1 MAYKGSGASTRKQSR
16 FYGVAFAVAV
26 LLSLVAVASYLS
38 GVSSILANAVS
49 FVTAPLDAASAAVA
63 SRASRIADYF
73 GNTARLKEENRRLQ
87 AENDELRRLYAQSE
101 AVREE
106 NEKLYAFLD
115 LKREFTDLELVN
127 ASVISGGS
135 GSFLTTFTIDKG
147 TLHGVRKDMPI
158 LCADGV
164 LGIVTQEGLTT
175 SRGISLIHYKA
186 SAGVYILRT
195 GLPALLEGD
204 FESAANGTCRI
215 ANLPPDTDAE
225 VGDLV
230 YTSGLGE
237 IFPKDLYVGKVV
249 EVRRDDTTYTLSLII
264 QPAGTLSD
272 LDTVMVVTGFEQR
285 YEETP
290 KDGEAGEKPEKLS

>member
-1 MAYKGSGASTRKQSR
+1 MAYKGNGSVTRKQSR
-16 FYGVAFAVAV
+16 FYAIAFAAAIF
-26 LLSLVAVASYLS
+26 LSLLAVVSYLS

-49 FVTAPLDAASAAVA
+49 FVTAPLDAASSAVA
-63 SRASRIADYF
+63 AKASRVADYF

-87 AENDELRRLYAQSE
+87 AENDELQRLYAQSE

-147 TLHGVRKDMPI
+147 TLHGVHKDMPI

-175 SRGISLIHYKA
+175 SRGITLIHYKA

-195 GLPALLEGD
+195 GMPALLEGD
-204 FESAANGTCRI
+204 FESAANGCCRI
-215 ANLPPDTDAE
+215 SGLAPDTDAE
-225 VGDLV
+225 VGDLI

-237 IFPKDLYVGKVV
+237 IFPKDLYVGKVI
-249 EVRRDDTTYTLSLII
+249 EVKRDDTTYTLTLIV
-264 QPAGTLSD
+264 QPPGNLSD
-272 LDTVMVVTGFEQR
+272 LDTVMVITGYTQR
-285 YEETP
+285 YEQPQKGGGKTEN
-290 KDGEAGEKPEKLS
+290 A